1 MSEKKNQTIHLNDL
15 KKMIPQDQLESYLKE
30 AKELEGRD
38 IISESSTQPLENL
51 QSPKEIQNKLLQNNV
66 DDAEKKR
73 NELRAKLRQ
82 KTNQMSQSRQS
93 KDIQMKNQL
102 EMMKDNPMFSNA
114 LQGTQEDKK
123 KIIDMYASSVTKDSK
138 QKKNIK
144 KQMEKIM
151 NNADLVI

>member
-102 EMMKDNPMFSNA
+102 ELMKDNPMFSNA
-114 LQGTQEDKK
+114 LQGTPEDKK
-123 KIIDMYASSVTKDSK
+123 KIIDEIFEVVQEFNFRED
-138 QKKNIK
+138 KKF
-144 KQMEKIM
+144 
-151 NNADLVI
+151 